1 MVKLNILISTP
12 GTYSTTNSSNFIIIP
27 VFQYLSI
34 YISLFLFISI
44 MVSPKT
50 IPQYRKLYEV
60 LRKHILDGVYKDGDL
75 LPSENE
81 LCKLYS
87 MTRPTVRQSLSALAN
102 DGYIKKH
109 QGKGSIVHPLPKEI
123 GILSV
128 SGTTS
133 ALGDRNLKTKIIVK
147 PLLISWPLEF
157 MFPLSE
163 LEKESGC
170 IYMERVRLLDDIPIF
185 YDISYIGNINLPRIT
200 ARQFENRSLF
210 QILRDHY
217 HIEIKGGEQRIKAIP
232 ASSKI
237 SRFLHMKKDR
247 PVLHLERKMV
257 TNNPGLFLY
266 SSIFCN
272 TEKYSIFGRF

>member
-1 MVKLNILISTP
+1 MVTK
-12 GTYSTTNSSNFIIIP
+12 G
-27 VFQYLSI
+27 
-34 YISLFLFISI
+34 
-44 MVSPKT
+44 
-50 IPQYRKLYEV
+50 IPQYRRLYEV
-60 LRKHILDGVYKDGDL
+60 LRKHILDGVYSEGDL

-81 LCKLYS
+81 LCQLYG
-87 MTRPTVRQSLSALAN
+87 MTRPTVRQSLSTLAN
-102 DGYIKKH
+102 DGYIRKH
-109 QGKGSIVHPLPKEI
+109 QGKGSIVHNLPKEI

-133 ALGDRNLKTKIIVK
+133 AAGNRDLKTKIIVK
-147 PLLISWPLEF
+147 PVLISWPDEF
-157 MFPLSE
+157 MFPLSD

-170 IYMERVRLLDDIPIF
+170 IYMERVRLLEDSPIF
-185 YDISYIGNINLPRIT
+185 YDISYIANINLPRIT

-217 HIEIKGGEQRIKAIP
+217 RVEIKAGDQRIKAIP
-232 ASSKI
+232 ADTKI
-237 SRFLHMKKDR
+237 SRFLRIKKNQ
-247 PVLHLERKMV
+247 PVLHLERRME

>member
-1 MVKLNILISTP
+1 MV
-12 GTYSTTNSSNFIIIP
+12 
-27 VFQYLSI
+27 V
-34 YISLFLFISI
+34 
-44 MVSPKT
+44 PKT
-50 IPQYRKLYEV
+50 IPQYRRLYEI
-60 LRKHILDGVYKDGDL
+60 LRKHISDGVYREGDL

-81 LCKLYS
+81 LCQLYG
-87 MTRPTVRQSLSALAN
+87 MTRPTVRQSLSSLAN
-102 DGYIKKH
+102 DGYIRKH
-109 QGKGSIVHPLPKEI
+109 QGKGSIVHHLPREI

-133 ALGDRNLKTKIIVK
+133 AVGDRKLKTRIIVK
-147 PLLISWPLEF
+147 PFLMKWPDEF
-157 MFPLSE
+157 MFPLSD

-170 IYMERVRLLDDIPIF
+170 IYMERVRLLDDAPIF
-185 YDISYIGNINLPRIT
+185 YDLSFIANINLPRIT

-217 HIEIKGGEQRIKAIP
+217 RIEIRGGEQRIRAIT
-232 ASSKI
+232 ATSKI
-237 SRFLHMKKDR
+237 SGLLHLKKNQ
-247 PVLHLERKMV
+247 PLLHLERKLE

>member
-1 MVKLNILISTP
+1 MVFTKS
-12 GTYSTTNSSNFIIIP
+12 
-27 VFQYLSI
+27 V
-34 YISLFLFISI
+34 
-44 MVSPKT
+44 
-50 IPQYRKLYEV
+50 PQYRRLYEI
-60 LRKHILDGVYKDGDL
+60 LRKHITDGVYKEGDL

-81 LCKLYS
+81 LCQIYA

-102 DGYIKKH
+102 DGYIRKH
-109 QGKGSIVHPLPKEI
+109 QGKGSIVHSLPREI

-133 ALGDRNLKTKIIVK
+133 AVGDRNLKTKIVIK
-147 PLLISWPLEF
+147 PVLIPWPDDF

-163 LEKESGC
+163 LEMESGC
-170 IYMERVRLLDDIPIF
+170 IYMERLRLLDGVAIF
-185 YDISYIGNINLPRIT
+185 YDISYIANINLPRIT
-200 ARQFENRSLF
+200 SRQFENRSLF
-210 QILRDHY
+210 QILRENY

-237 SRFLHMKKDR
+237 SRFLHLKKDQ
-247 PVLHLERKMV
+247 PVLHLERKME